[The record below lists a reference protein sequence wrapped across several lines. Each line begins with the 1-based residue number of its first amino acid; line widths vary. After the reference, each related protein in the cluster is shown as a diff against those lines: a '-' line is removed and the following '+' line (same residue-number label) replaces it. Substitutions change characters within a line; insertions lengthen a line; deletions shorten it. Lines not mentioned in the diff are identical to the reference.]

1 MGFSSFHAH
10 PDHYNSGEKAMP
22 TLSYTQETMPKS
34 SEEFQRDLA
43 EAMAAS
49 NPIDDLLE
57 LAAALRGFEEK
68 YGMPSEEFYR
78 KYKAGVL
85 NEELQHCMEWASY
98 YRIYAK
104 TRRAIENA
112 LIRAAVYPEIEP
124 PVAASGDEAVTIPR
138 QMVAA

>member
-1 MGFSSFHAH
+1 MA
-10 PDHYNSGEKAMP
+10 

-57 LAAALRGFEEK
+57 LAADLRCFEEK
-68 YGMPSEEFYR
+68 YAMPSEEFYR
-78 KYKAGVL
+78 KYKAGIL
-85 NEELQHCMEWASY
+85 NEELQHCMEWASF
-98 YRIYAK
+98 YRMYSK

-112 LIRAAVYPEIEP
+112 LVRAAVYPAIE
-124 PVAASGDEAVTIPR
+124 AAIPSHEKVIVER
-138 QMVAA
+138 EMVAV

>member
-1 MGFSSFHAH
+1 
-10 PDHYNSGEKAMP
+10 MP

-34 SEEFQRDLA
+34 SEEFQRQLA

-57 LAAALRGFEEK
+57 LAADLRCFEQK
-68 YGMPSEEFYR
+68 YEMASDEFYR

-85 NEELQHCMEWASY
+85 NEELQHCMEWASF
-98 YRIYAK
+98 YRMYSK

-112 LIRAAVYPEIEP
+112 LVRAAVYPEIEP
-124 PVAASGDEAVTIPR
+124 AVSSHEMVIAE
-138 QMVAA
+138 QEMVAA